1 MTRFGM
7 LVEFHCNGV
16 STFMLAEVS
25 NTDAEDVRAMYL
37 EQEIS
42 PADAQELYD
51 KLPVIKPMDPV
62 GILRPARE
70 KEVVVPKV
78 DYSQISKIVDVATLQ
93 SMPKCNWDQIFVLV
107 GKK

>member
-1 MTRFGM
+1 M

-16 STFMLAEVS
+16 STFMLADVS

-37 EQEIS
+37 EQKIN

-51 KLPVIKPMDPV
+51 KLPVIEPMDPV
-62 GILRPARE
+62 GILRPA
-70 KEVVVPKV
+70 KEGEVAVKDV
-78 DYSQISKIVDVATLQ
+78 DYTKISKIVNVATLQ
-93 SMPKCNWDQIFVLV
+93 TMPKWNWDQIFALL